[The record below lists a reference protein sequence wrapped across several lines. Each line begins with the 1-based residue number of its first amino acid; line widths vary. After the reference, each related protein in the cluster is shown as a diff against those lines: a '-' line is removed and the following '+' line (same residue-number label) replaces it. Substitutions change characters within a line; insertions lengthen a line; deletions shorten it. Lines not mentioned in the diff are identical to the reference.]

1 MVLARP
7 DELNNS
13 EMDQRKLG
21 TQGLVVSAQGFGAMG
36 MTAFYKAND
45 QNSEEENLATIG
57 KALEVGINFFDT
69 AWIYQNFETGETNEA
84 LLGKAIKK
92 YGRDKFVVATKFGIV
107 PGPSGLGFDGSP
119 AAVRKQLTESL
130 ERLGIDCIDLYY
142 MHRMDPKTPIE
153 ETMKCLLELKNEG
166 KIKYV
171 GLSECTASELERA
184 HAVFPVSAIQMEWS
198 LQTRDLEETVVP
210 TARKLGVGIVA
221 YSPLGRGFLSRTFTK
236 KEELHPGDWR
246 NTQPRF
252 GGDNFDKNV
261 EAAAKLEAI
270 AVRKGVTAAQASRPH
285 PSRHAL
291 ARARK
296 SRPLARKPAAP
307 IFASARS
314 RTAAAL
320 MFSFV
325 SVGWLGGWG
334 GAQLALAWVHSRG
347 EDVFPIPGTRR
358 HASPPLPHL
367 PLPLPSPAPISL
379 PSPSPISLPS
389 PTFLPVPL
397 PSLLISCSGGRALS
411 RVPARRTA
419 ARRA

>member
-1 MVLARP
+1 M
-7 DELNNS
+7 E
-13 EMDQRKLG
+13 QRKLG

-119 AAVRKQLTESL
+119 ATVRKQLTESL

-325 SVGWLGGWG
+325 SVGWVVGGVGG
-334 GAQLALAWVHSRG
+334 GAAGAGLG
-347 EDVFPIPGTRR
+347 
-358 HASPPLPHL
+358 PLPRRGRL
-367 PLPLPSPAPISL
+367 PHPRHPQARVPPPPPPSSPSSLPRSHL